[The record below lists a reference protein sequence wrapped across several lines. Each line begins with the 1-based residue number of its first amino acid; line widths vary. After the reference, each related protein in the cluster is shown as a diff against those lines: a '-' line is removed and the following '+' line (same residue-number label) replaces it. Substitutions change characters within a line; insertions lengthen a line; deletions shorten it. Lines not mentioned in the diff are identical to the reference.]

1 MRYIEIL
8 ERLEEGRYS
17 VKQAEKEIL
26 KMADRQ
32 IKRKAKRFSLN
43 IEADGC
49 KIKLSGLYI
58 GAINGLLS
66 LSQPFL
72 VFVPRKNKG
81 EGDEKE
87 FDSFGRED
95 IYQIVAVSK
104 VILKDFKK
112 YPPMTLIS
120 VRTKD
125 EKILI
130 ETK

>member
-1 MRYIEIL
+1 MANKTV
-8 ERLEEGRYS
+8 GRCVNS
-17 VKQAEKEIL
+17 VVKEIV

-66 LSQPFL
+66 LSQPLL
-72 VFVPRKNKG
+72 VFVPRKNKEEGNG
-81 EGDEKE
+81 EKSY
-87 FDSFGRED
+87 SFGRED

-120 VRTKD
+120 IRTKE